1 MTVRVRLFA
10 GLRERAGCGDLVW
23 EMPPSATA
31 HDVWIALCRAFPRL
45 GDVGAQVA
53 FAVNHEYVDRSH
65 PLTDNDELA
74 IIPPVSGGSSHVSSQ
89 QRGHRPRRDRRGCP

>member
-1 MTVRVRLFA
+1 VTVRVRLFA
-10 GLRERAGCGDLVW
+10 GLRERVGCGALVL
-23 EMPPSATA
+23 EIAPAATA
-31 HDVWIALCRAFPRL
+31 HDVWVALRGAYPRL
-45 GDVGAQVA
+45 DDVGAQVA

-89 QRGHRPRRDRRGCP
+89 RRGHRSR